1 MKVIFLISHIPPY
14 DVWEANNHTPNY
26 HWQTAKDEMVGFD
39 GTGWGDQ
46 ILEQIIKVVDDRIT
60 FEVWQPDFKAD
71 KVYSATLPSG
81 LTHRLFPA
89 RSVYSKL
96 TVIGGKKE
104 FHCPDMVAMSKEYL
118 QKGEKILFHAFMNNR
133 YNTRQLLKKFSR
145 KAPFLFQFATNS
157 EKHLIF
163 GSKPSNTVKDRVL
176 RILLRQYFKR
186 MKYLF
191 TGSNRAL
198 GFPTGY
204 TFFKHENLTNI
215 GVDFKSL
222 EISTTKAEAREKL
235 QIKPGE
241 FVLFSSQ
248 RLVPEKQIDKLLLAM
263 HDIEELPFR
272 LIISGSGNQV
282 YQDELLA
289 LTKKLGLT
297 DKVAFVGYISGEV
310 LNLHYKASDM
320 FVSTSVS
327 ETGPDSVY
335 KAIAFNLPIAL
346 TDTGIAYEF
355 IADNEAG
362 IVLGKHDHQNWSKQ
376 LAAAISDISQVK
388 IAAEAD
394 WKNFF
399 NWTNVARYYASVYD
413 RIAEGFYE

>member
-26 HWQTAKDEMVGFD
+26 HWQTAKSEMVGFD

-46 ILEQIIKVVDDRIT
+46 ILEQIIKVVDDSIT

-71 KVYSATLPSG
+71 KVYSATLPSR

-89 RSVYSKL
+89 KSVYSKL
-96 TVIGGKKE
+96 TAIGGKKE
-104 FHCPDMVAMSKEYL
+104 FHCPDMIVRAKECL
-118 QKGEKILFHAFMNNR
+118 KKEENILFHAFMNNR
-133 YNTRQLLKKFSR
+133 YNTRLLLKTFYK

-157 EKHLIF
+157 ENHLIF
-163 GSKPSNTVKDRVL
+163 GAKPSNTAKDQVL
-176 RILLRQYFKR
+176 RIVLRQYFKR

-198 GFPTGY
+198 GFPAGRTY
-204 TFFKHENLTNI
+204 FRHENLTNI
-215 GVDFKSL
+215 GVDFRSL
-222 EISTTKAEAREKL
+222 EISTSKEEAREKL
-235 QIKPGE
+235 KIKPEE

-248 RLVPEKQIDKLLLAM
+248 RLVPEKQIDKLLHAM
-263 HDIEELPFR
+263 YEIRELPFK
-272 LIISGSGNQV
+272 LVISGSGNKA
-282 YQDELLA
+282 YQDELMALTEKLE
-289 LTKKLGLT
+289 LTKK
-297 DKVAFVGYISGEV
+297 VQFVGYISGET

-355 IADNEAG
+355 IADNEVG
-362 IVLGKHDHQNWSKQ
+362 IILGKHDHKDWSKQ
-376 LAAAISDISQVK
+376 LAAGISNISKVK
-388 IAAEAD
+388 VAAEAD
-394 WKNFF
+394 WKKFF

-413 RIAEGFYE
+413 RIVADFYE

>member
-26 HWQTAKDEMVGFD
+26 HWQTAQGEMVGFD

-46 ILEQIIKVVDDRIT
+46 ILEQIIKVVDDRIS
-60 FEVWQPDFKAD
+60 FEVWQPDLKAD
-71 KVYSATLPSG
+71 KVCFATLPSG

-89 RSVYSKL
+89 KPFYSKL
-96 TVIGGKKE
+96 TAIGGKKE
-104 FHCPDMVAMSKEYL
+104 FYCPDMIVRGRDELKS
-118 QKGEKILFHAFMNNR
+118 GEKILFHAFMNNR
-133 YNTRQLLKKFSR
+133 YNTRLLLKIFCK

-157 EKHLIF
+157 ESHLIF
-163 GSKPSNTVKDRVL
+163 GSNPSQTVKDRVL
-176 RILLRQYFKR
+176 KIVLRQYFKR

-198 GFPTGY
+198 GFPAGHTY
-204 TFFKHENLTNI
+204 FKHENLTNI

-222 EISTTKAEAREKL
+222 EISMSKEEAREKL
-235 QIKPGE
+235 KIRPEE

-248 RLVPEKQIDKLLLAM
+248 RLVPEKQIDKLLHAM
-263 HDIEELPFR
+263 NDIRELPFK
-272 LIISGSGNQV
+272 LIISGSGNKA
-282 YQDELLA
+282 YQDELLT
-289 LTKKLGLT
+289 LTKKLDLA
-297 DKVAFVGYISGEV
+297 DKVEFVGYISGEV

-355 IADNEAG
+355 IADKEVG
-362 IVLGKHDHQNWSKQ
+362 IILGKHNHKGWSKQ
-376 LAAAISDISQVK
+376 LEAGINDISKVK
-388 IAAEAD
+388 VAAEVD
-394 WKNFF
+394 WKKFF

-413 RIAEGFYE
+413 RIVEEFYE